1 MRRDGE
7 ISRTKEKYE
16 EKNEKFAKD
25 TEVQMQN
32 FSEKSAKIH
41 QKRLNFESTRLI
53 FKEGY
58 LSASPIDALTQN
70 INIDLRTTR

>member
-1 MRRDGE
+1 MGKFHE
-7 ISRTKEKYE
+7 QKKSMKK
-16 EKNEKFAKD
+16 KNEKFAKD
-25 TEVQMQN
+25 TEVQMQY